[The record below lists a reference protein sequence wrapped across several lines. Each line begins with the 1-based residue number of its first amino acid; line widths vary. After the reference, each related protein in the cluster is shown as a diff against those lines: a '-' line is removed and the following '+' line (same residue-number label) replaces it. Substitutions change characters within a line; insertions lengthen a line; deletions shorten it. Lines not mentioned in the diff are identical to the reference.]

1 MKGSNRVSLH
11 HNNKR
16 NAGALNWIAMLCV
29 ALMAAG
35 MVSCGFHKG
44 VTASGRGYTKTSVN
58 KSRPETKPVAPPPI
72 PSDLTA
78 SSRRLLQQAYGWLG
92 TPYAYGGTD
101 RKGVDCSGLVMNVY
115 NDALSIKLPRSSAQQ
130 QQYCQPIDMKDIS
143 PGDLLFFSPSG
154 KGIGHVGL
162 YIGSGSMIHA
172 SSSGVVVTPLESQW
186 VKKRFHSAG
195 RVASYWATVTDE
207 TERDKRNKKL
217 AAASG
222 KKKNGKKSR
231 PAPRAIESMASDS
244 IAIAA
249 FFE

>member
-11 HNNKR
+11 LNKKTVFP
-16 NAGALNWIAMLCV
+16 LSWIAMLCV
-29 ALMAAG
+29 ALLGAG
-35 MVSCGFHKG
+35 MVSCGSHKG
-44 VTASGRGYTKTSVN
+44 VTASGRGYTKTSAA

-72 PSDLTA
+72 PSDLTS
-78 SSRRLLQQAYGWLG
+78 SSRRLLEQAYGWLG

-101 RKGVDCSGLVMNVY
+101 RKGVDCSGLVMNVF

-130 QQYCQPIDMKDIS
+130 QEYCQPIDIKDIS
-143 PGDLLFFSPSG
+143 VGDLLFFSPSG

-172 SSSGVVVTPLESQW
+172 SNSGVVVTPLESQW
-186 VKKRFHSAG
+186 VQKRFHSAG

-207 TERDKRNKKL
+207 AERDKRNKKL
-217 AAASG
+217 ANVSRKKKSG
-222 KKKNGKKSR
+222 KKAL